1 MNDEMSQKTFVT
13 VSSKGKENGLSDVE
27 NDGADFGPDTPGT
40 RSSGINEAIGH
51 SKSGNVMLLEGKFIT
66 DVPIIIKEGISLFG
80 NQRSIIINNLD
91 DPFKPV
97 LNFRPYS
104 SSSFLIVN
112 ANGRSGI
119 RVGELGNNSIKIQY
133 VKVYNTGNSYLE
145 DGRSNIAVSI
155 KGFNIMIGTM
165 DIYKGNIGL
174 KLDGA
179 SDIRITDLQV
189 VEVTSGLIIVSSEHV
204 TFSHLSVDSCSHI
217 GVQIDSSSDISLR
230 GVVWNNATSC
240 PANSLTYGI
249 LLGNYSSSRR
259 NTVINIEASIIGT
272 GGTGVKL
279 SNTELC
285 ALNLKIGNGVLNTL
299 GKEITVGLEYGN
311 GLQIVHVNVLMENVE
326 LPFSGQIAGHLTL
339 NGKAISN
346 NSA

>member
-1 MNDEMSQKTFVT
+1 MSDEMSPKTFVT
-13 VSSKGKENGLSDVE
+13 VSSKGKRNGLSDVE

-40 RSSGINEAIGH
+40 KSSGINEAIEH
-51 SKSGNVMLLEGKFIT
+51 SKSGYVMLLEGEFIT

-80 NQRSIIINNLD
+80 NQRSIITNNLD
-91 DPFKPV
+91 DPFEPV

-112 ANGRSGI
+112 ANGKSGI
-119 RVGELGNNSIKIQY
+119 MMGERGNNSIKVQY
-133 VKVYNTGNSYLE
+133 VKVYNTGNSYFE
-145 DGRSNIAVSI
+145 GGRSNVAVSI
-155 KGFNIMIGTM
+155 RGFNVMIGTM

-174 KLDGA
+174 KMDGA

-189 VEVTSGLIIVSSEHV
+189 VEATSGLIIVSSEHV
-204 TFSHLSVDSCSHI
+204 TFDHLSVDSCSHI
-217 GVQIDSSSDISLR
+217 GVQIDSSSDISLS

-249 LLGNYSSSRR
+249 ILGNYSSDRR

-272 GGTGVKL
+272 GGTGIRL
-279 SNTELC
+279 SNTNLC
-285 ALNLKIGNGVLNTL
+285 VLNLKIVNDVLNTL

-311 GLQIVHVNVLMENVE
+311 GLGIVHANVLMENVE
-326 LPFSGQIAGHLTL
+326 LPFSGPIAGHLTI

-346 NSA
+346 I